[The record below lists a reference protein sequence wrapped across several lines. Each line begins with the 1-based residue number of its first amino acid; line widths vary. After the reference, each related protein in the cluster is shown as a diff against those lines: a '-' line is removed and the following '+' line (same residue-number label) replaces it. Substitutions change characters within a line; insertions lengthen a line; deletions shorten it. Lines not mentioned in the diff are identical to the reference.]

1 MSTIIFIGIVLF
13 VLKTELY
20 TLRCRWEN
28 LFWFVIWVNKPFK
41 VLLDL
46 YIHPH
51 ATLCHCIISVSYP
64 VYFYRR
70 IKRQWPW
77 MLVETFQLFVVIAS
91 GSAGRLK
98 RQLLLIE
105 TKTMVQQQ
113 QWQLR
118 SNGKGRKSSTLAH
131 TNILATLS
139 PAAPL
144 DLLTDYEKLQSITP
158 DPILPLWLAN
168 PAKSPR
174 GAWAPDKHGQMSLR
188 WLWTCYFHVSLF

>member
-1 MSTIIFIGIVLF
+1 MYTIIFIGIVKF

-98 RQLLLIE
+98 RQLLPIE
-105 TKTMVQQQ
+105 TKTRGTTATVTAKEQRERQKEQ
-113 QWQLR
+113 HTSTHKHPCHAQPCSTSGPAHRLWEA
-118 SNGKGRKSSTLAH
+118 SINNSGSHPPTLAG
-131 TNILATLS
+131 
-139 PAAPL
+139 
-144 DLLTDYEKLQSITP
+144 Q
-158 DPILPLWLAN
+158 
-168 PAKSPR
+168 PR
-174 GAWAPDKHGQMSLR
+174 
-188 WLWTCYFHVSLF
+188 